1 MRTVNFIFKYMEA
14 QNLDLKKIGK
24 SIKKGTQQLKGK
36 IVATVKKVGAVAAD
50 AALIPIFPL
59 LLAMKKMLK
68 DKGIQH
74 PSDNTG
80 TVKAFHQTFIKPRK
94 SFDAQ
99 RSNLIDDVFS
109 IVKDIIKFFADSKKK
124 KDAGKADAEE
134 LKAVALAN
142 TIATTPAPAPAEPK
156 TAAVSLGS
164 NKNLLI
170 IGGLAVVVIVF
181 VMMKKK

>member
-1 MRTVNFIFKYMEA
+1 MKA
-14 QNLDLKKIGK
+14 QNLDLKKASK
-24 SIKKGTQQLKGK
+24 DFKRKVK
-36 IVATVKKVGAVAAD
+36 ATVNKIGAVAGD
-50 AALIPIFPL
+50 AVLIPIFPFIIG
-59 LLAMKKMLK
+59 MKKMLK
-68 DKGIQH
+68 EKGIKH

-80 TVKAFHQTFIKPRK
+80 TVRAFYETFVKPKK

-99 RSNLIDDVFS
+99 RSNLVDDLFM
-109 IVKDIIKFFADSKKK
+109 IVKDIVKFFADAKKK
-124 KDAGKADAEE
+124 KDAGKADKDE
-134 LKAVALAN
+134 LKAVEIAMKVAN
-142 TIATTPAPAPAEPK
+142 TPAPAEPK

>member
-1 MRTVNFIFKYMEA
+1 MRTVYFIFKYMKA
-14 QNLDLKKIGK
+14 QNLDLKKAGK
-24 SIKKGTQQLKGK
+24 DFKRKVK
-36 IVATVKKVGAVAAD
+36 ATVNKIGAVAGD
-50 AALIPIFPL
+50 AVLIPIFPFIIG
-59 LLAMKKMLK
+59 MKKMLK

-74 PSDNTG
+74 PKDNSG
-80 TVKAFHQTFIKPRK
+80 TVKAFYETFVKPKK

-99 RSNLIDDVFS
+99 RSNLVDDLFT
-109 IVKDIIKFFADSKKK
+109 IVKDIVKFFSDAKKK
-124 KDAGKADAEE
+124 KDAGKADKDE
-134 LKAVALAN
+134 LKAVEIAMKVAN
-142 TIATTPAPAPAEPK
+142 TPAPAEPK

>member
-1 MRTVNFIFKYMEA
+1 MRTVYFIFKYMEA
-14 QNLDLKKIGK
+14 QNLDFKKVGK
-24 SIKKGTQQLKGK
+24 SIKKGTEQLKGK
-36 IVATVKKVGAVAAD
+36 IVATVKKVGAVAGD

-68 DKGIQH
+68 DKGIKH

-109 IVKDIIKFFADSKKK
+109 IVKDIIKFFGDAKKK
-124 KDAGKADAEE
+124 KDAGKADKEE
-134 LKAVALAN
+134 LKAVELAN
-142 TIATTPAPAPAEPK
+142 KIATTPAPAEPK